1 MVSATDDIALAVIV
15 TVTVI
20 EAQDSIIGVVEGEI
34 GAAVV
39 HLAQVI
45 VVAEVVAGL
54 RARIAVAVDTA
65 IEKLVAT
72 TKGDTINIQ
81 EGETMMAIV
90 EDEVV
95 VVTKIAGARETP
107 RSPATLDTLS
117 SIGAMIE
124 EAKAQAVIE
133 AAVQIRFKRK
143 ESD

>member
-20 EAQDSIIGVVEGEI
+20 EAQDSIIGVVGGEI

-95 VVTKIAGARETP
+95 VVTKIAGARKTP

-133 AAVQIRFKRK
+133 AAVQIRFKKK